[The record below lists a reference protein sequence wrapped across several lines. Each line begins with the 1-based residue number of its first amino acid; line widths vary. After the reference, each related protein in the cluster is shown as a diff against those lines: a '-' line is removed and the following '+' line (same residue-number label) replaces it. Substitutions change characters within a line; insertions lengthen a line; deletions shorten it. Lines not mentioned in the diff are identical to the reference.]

1 MNLETLRDDLAAD
14 EGCKEE
20 IYLDHLGLET
30 FGIGHLIGEADPEYG
45 KPVGTP
51 VSFERVMEVFER
63 DIAVTIEDCHTLY
76 DDFDELPEE
85 AQLIIA
91 NMMFNLG
98 LPRLSKFRKMK
109 ESVDARDFNEAA
121 NQMVDS
127 KWYRQVPNRAMRLV
141 KRMRSIANA
150 EEA

>member
-1 MNLETLRDDLAAD
+1 MNLDVLREQLSAD
-14 EGCKEE
+14 EGCRFE
-20 IYLDHLGLET
+20 IYIDHLGLPT
-30 FGIGHLIGEADPEYG
+30 FGIGHLIRPADPEHG
-45 KPVGTP
+45 QPVGTP
-51 VSFERVMEVFER
+51 VSSERVAQVFER
-63 DIAVTIEDCHTLY
+63 DIAVVIEDCHNLY
-76 DDFDELPEE
+76 EDFDELPEE

-98 LPRLSKFRKMK
+98 LPRLSKFKMMK
-109 ESVDARDFNEAA
+109 EAVDARDFVEAA

>member
-1 MNLETLRDDLAAD
+1 
-14 EGCKEE
+14 
-20 IYLDHLGLET
+20 
-30 FGIGHLIGEADPEYG
+30 
-45 KPVGTP
+45 
-51 VSFERVMEVFER
+51 MEVFER

-141 KRMRSIANA
+141 KRMRNIANA